1 MSIYSRR
8 RLLVLIALLTL
19 SIPAFA
25 KSGDTK
31 ADAILG
37 QKRFS
42 TVFPFFVDGTVLD
55 SSDVA
60 IDRSATPNRV
70 YVASPDL
77 NRVLGWS
84 DLGRFLAGLPADL
97 VLGQPSAYNA
107 TSSRALWDCPGVP
120 SATSLCR
127 PNRVAVSPHGDL
139 YVVDAYNARVLEF
152 DRPFATDRVADRV
165 FGQESFSARL
175 LPDSRLIATPEFL
188 DVAVDGQGNVWM
200 IDPAATR
207 RILEY
212 DVPLPPGPQG
222 APDRVIEPTP
232 DVQCSF
238 TAQVPCQPYSLE
250 INPQGDLY
258 VQDARLTP
266 YFRELV
272 YLQPLATGLTP
283 DFTLRPLPGA
293 RVPSTGVFDAAGNLY
308 VLSDGVWRYPA
319 PIGPATE
326 PELVSATR
334 QGYGE
339 RLAIDTAGR
348 IYAADYRSL
357 LEEASFVWVRE
368 LPYQQEPVPVGRP
381 LISDR
386 GLREPNVLAVDRG
399 SSPNHLYVVDGY
411 QRVLGWRDAEGFR
424 NGDPADLVLV
434 GSQPGTP
441 GVFGSCSGALPG
453 PSQFC
458 PYGDFTRG
466 GLAVDSRGNLWMS
479 DPGNHRVLEFER
491 PFESDGVADRVL
503 GQQGSLTSRTCN
515 LGGVGQRSLCYP
527 GALAFDRQDR
537 LYVADVGNNR
547 VLLFE
552 RPRTSDTASRVFGQP
567 SFARIQCNQGRGVPG
582 AATLCLGVQEGES
595 NPHLVGAAGLAV
607 DPKGNLYV
615 ADVFNSRVL
624 IYRDPLTSDTA
635 ADVVLG
641 QDNFSQ
647 DFHGTGP
654 RRFAQGLLAV
664 AVSPDGD
671 LYVADPGN
679 DRVLEFRNPL
689 KDRTADRVFGHAG
702 FATGGF
708 HPDGFHPLPPA
719 DAANF
724 LRPEGVAVDALG
736 NLYVADTFYSRVLR
750 FDQP

>member
-1 MSIYSRR
+1 MGTHNQR
-8 RLLVLIALLTL
+8 RLLVLIALLVL
-19 SIPAFA
+19 AAPAFA
-25 KSGDTK
+25 RSGDTE
-31 ADAILG
+31 ADAVLG

-42 TVFPFFVDGTVLD
+42 TVFPFFVDGRVLD
-55 SSDVA
+55 ASDVA
-60 IDRSATPNRV
+60 IDRSSTPNRV

-97 VLGQPSAYNA
+97 VLGQPSVYNA
-107 TSSRALWDCPGVP
+107 TASRGPWDCPAV
-120 SATSLCR
+120 ATAISFCR
-127 PNRVAVSPHGDL
+127 PNRLAVSPGGDL

-152 DRPFATDRVADRV
+152 DRPFATDRAADRV
-165 FGQESFSARL
+165 FGQGSFAARR
-175 LPDSRLIATPEFL
+175 LPDGGVAAIAEFL
-188 DVAVDGQGNVWM
+188 DVTVDGQGNVWM
-200 IDPAATR
+200 IDPAGTR

-232 DVQCSF
+232 ENQCNLDSQ
-238 TAQVPCQPYSLE
+238 APCRPYALE
-250 INPQGDLY
+250 VSPQGHLH

-272 YLQPLATGLTP
+272 YLQPLATDLTP

-293 RVPSTGVFDAAGNLY
+293 GAPSAGVFDAAGNLY
-308 VLSDGVWRYPA
+308 VLAEGVWRYPA

-326 PELVSATR
+326 PELISSLR
-334 QGYGE
+334 QGYGDH
-339 RLAIDTAGR
+339 LAIDADGR
-348 IYAADYRSL
+348 IYAAGYRAL
-357 LEEASFVWVRE
+357 LEDSFVWVRE
-368 LPYQQEPVPVGRP
+368 PPYQQPPVAVGRP

-386 GLREPNVLAVDRG
+386 GLREPNVLAIDRG

-434 GSQPGTP
+434 GNNPGVP
-441 GVFGSCSGALPG
+441 GVFGSCYGSVPG
-453 PSQFC
+453 PGQFC

-491 PFESDGVADRVL
+491 PFESDGIADLVL
-503 GQQGSLTSRTCN
+503 GQRGSFTSRTCN
-515 LGGVGQRSLCYP
+515 LGGVGPRSLCYP

-552 RPRTSDTASRVFGQP
+552 RPRTDDAASRVFGQP
-567 SFARIQCNQGRGVPG
+567 SFARIQCNQGRGIPG
-582 AATLCLGVQEGES
+582 AATLCLGVQDGES
-595 NPHLVGAAGLAV
+595 NPHLFGAASLAV

-615 ADVFNSRVL
+615 ADVLNSRVL
-624 IYRDPLTSDTA
+624 IYRDPRNSDAA

-647 DFHGTGP
+647 DLQGAGP
-654 RRFAQGLLAV
+654 RRFAQGRLAV
-664 AVSPDGD
+664 AVAPDGD

-689 KDRTADRVFGHAG
+689 KDRAADRVFGHAS
-702 FATGGF
+702 FATPGF
-708 HPDGFHPLPPA
+708 PTLDFFHPLPPA
-719 DAANF
+719 NASNF

-736 NLYVADTFYSRVLR
+736 NLYVADTFYDRVLR
-750 FDQP
+750 FDRP